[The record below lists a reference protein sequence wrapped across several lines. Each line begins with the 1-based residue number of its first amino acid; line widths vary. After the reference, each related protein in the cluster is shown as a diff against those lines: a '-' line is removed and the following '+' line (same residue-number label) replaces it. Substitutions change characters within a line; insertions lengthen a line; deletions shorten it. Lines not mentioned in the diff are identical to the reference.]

1 MCCCLWE
8 AGIFGEKVVD
18 LELKLVGLMVQ
29 SLDQEQRPSDTRR
42 EVFGVGQEVGQSRSQ
57 VGIDLSAG
65 IQLHGH
71 VEVFHL
77 CSRAFD
83 ASQESGRATR
93 NLEGATDGGR
103 PISMSFPE
111 SGQQLALTTSHADM
125 STILTPPTT
134 ILTLSDRIN
143 QPSSQGNTL

>member
-1 MCCCLWE
+1 MCCCLWQ
-8 AGIFGEKVVD
+8 AGIFGEQVVD

-29 SLDQEQRPSDTRR
+29 SLDQEHRPSDTRR

-93 NLEGATDGGR
+93 NIGR
-103 PISMSFPE
+103 
-111 SGQQLALTTSHADM
+111 
-125 STILTPPTT
+125 
-134 ILTLSDRIN
+134 SDRRGAADQHELPRIWATTRSDHFTCRHVNHIN
-143 QPSSQGNTL
+143 STYYYLDTF